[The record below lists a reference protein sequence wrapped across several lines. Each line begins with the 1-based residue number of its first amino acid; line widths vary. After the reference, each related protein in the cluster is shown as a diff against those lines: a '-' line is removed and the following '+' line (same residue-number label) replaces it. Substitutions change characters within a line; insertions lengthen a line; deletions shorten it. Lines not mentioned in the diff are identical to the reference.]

1 MAWNAKTS
9 CYFTRERS
17 TKLEVVESENVEIKG
32 LDDSD
37 LQKYVLQRLSSDTDV
52 SYETISRYELQSLT
66 TQRFK
71 SLTILRKLQFYQFNN
86 LTMQSLTIQFGHCSK
101 TKPRQWALCRLAD
114 EPLGLPKYFFLSKN
128 NHWVCQNTFFFS
140 K

>member
-71 SLTILRKLQFYQFNN
+71 SLTILKF
-86 LTMQSLTIQFGHCSK
+86 TI
-101 TKPRQWALCRLAD
+101 
-114 EPLGLPKYFFLSKN
+114 LSI
-128 NHWVCQNTFFFS
+128 
-140 K
+140 